1 MKTNKQRGA
10 ITIGPKDNYLAC
22 IPVTYVPTP
31 GQIMNLQDYF
41 GWDFIADSDYDN
53 NDNFTVL

>member
-31 GQIMNLQDYF
+31 EQIKNLQNYF
-41 GWDFIADSDYDN
+41 GWDFIADSDYDS
-53 NDNFTVL
+53 NDT